1 MFDFVAASTPTDE
14 LTDAAVLKSTEWW
27 SELGSMII
35 TPVIAFTILFIW
47 AAIFWPS
54 LTYIGSK
61 VLSTKPA
68 GPFDFIKKYYK
79 GALVMAVASPFMFIP
94 NAFLNLYG

>member
-1 MFDFVAASTPTDE
+1 MYDFIAASTPTDDIA
-14 LTDAAVLKSTEWW
+14 DAAVLKSTEWW
-27 SELGSMII
+27 SGLGDMII

-47 AAIFWPS
+47 AAIFW
-54 LTYIGSK
+54 LIVTYVGSK
-61 VLSTKPA
+61 FLSTKPA

-94 NAFLNLYG
+94 NAFFNLYG